1 MPSAS
6 PAITIAPDAIRL
18 GLAEDFMRRFT
29 TRFTGYVGLILVA
42 CALPAVVIGERAATA
57 APWPRPVKVEST
69 RGMVVCV
76 SPAAADAGAEVLR
89 KGGTAVDAAVAV
101 ALAMAVTFPE
111 AGNIGGGGFMMVRPA
126 DGGSPVCIE
135 YRETAPASCTAT
147 TFANETAVDGP
158 KTVGVPGTI
167 RGLETAHKK
176 FGKLPWREL
185 VMPAVRLAREGF
197 AIDRVLATDLN
208 RIVAAEAARFPEFA
222 RVFGKPGS
230 ADAAPAEPLRWEAGD
245 ILKQPELADTLER
258 IARLGPDEFYTGVT
272 GELLVEEIRRGKG
285 YITEKDLEDY
295 RAVARTPVHGTYRG
309 YDIYASP
316 PPSSG
321 GTVLV
326 TMLNIM
332 EKLRP
337 ADGWGNDGAGGGRY
351 GAATLHATTEA
362 MRRAYADRA
371 RWIGDPDYT
380 DIPKMLTTK
389 EHAAESASS
398 IDPARASRS
407 EAVAPAIK
415 LAGEGESTTHFSVVD
430 SAGMAVANTYTLQN
444 SYGSKVV
451 VRGAG
456 FILNNEMTDFNWRP
470 GHTDRQGKI
479 GTPANLVAPG
489 KRMLSSQTPTIV
501 CRDGKLVLVTGS
513 PGGRTI
519 PNTVFNVV
527 WNVLEF
533 GMDVDEAV
541 AAPRTHHQWFPDEL
555 KYEGADDPANASAVA
570 ELRKRGH
577 RVFSKPH
584 RQGDA
589 HSILIRDGRAYGAA
603 DTRRTVG
610 KAAAE

>member
-1 MPSAS
+1 
-6 PAITIAPDAIRL
+6 
-18 GLAEDFMRRFT
+18 
-29 TRFTGYVGLILVA
+29 
-42 CALPAVVIGERAATA
+42 
-57 APWPRPVKVEST
+57 
-69 RGMVVCV
+69 
-76 SPAAADAGAEVLR
+76 
-89 KGGTAVDAAVAV
+89 
-101 ALAMAVTFPE
+101 VT
-111 AGNIGGGGFMMVRPA
+111 
-126 DGGSPVCIE
+126 
-135 YRETAPASCTAT
+135 
-147 TFANETAVDGP
+147 
-158 KTVGVPGTI
+158 
-167 RGLETAHKK
+167 L
-176 FGKLPWREL
+176 
-185 VMPAVRLAREGF
+185 
-197 AIDRVLATDLN
+197 
-208 RIVAAEAARFPEFA
+208 
-222 RVFGKPGS
+222 
-230 ADAAPAEPLRWEAGD
+230 
-245 ILKQPELADTLER
+245 
-258 IARLGPDEFYTGVT
+258 
-272 GELLVEEIRRGKG
+272 
-285 YITEKDLEDY
+285 
-295 RAVARTPVHGTYRG
+295 
-309 YDIYASP
+309 
-316 PPSSG
+316 
-321 GTVLV
+321 
-326 TMLNIM
+326 LNIM

-337 ADGWGNDGAGGGRY
+337 AQGWKSDGSVAGRY
-351 GAATLHATTEA
+351 GAETLHLTTEA

-371 RWIGDPDYT
+371 RWLGDPAFT
-380 DIPKMLTTK
+380 DIPAMLAGK
-389 EHAAESASS
+389 EHAAELTST

-430 SAGMAVANTYTLQN
+430 AAGMAVANTYTLQN

-555 KYEGADDPANASAVA
+555 KFEGVDDPAHAAAVA
-570 ELRKRGH
+570 ELRKQGH
-577 RVFSKPH
+577 RVFAKPYK
-584 RQGDA
+584 QGDA
-589 HSILIRDGRAYGAA
+589 HSILIRDGIRYGAA